1 MLAARRRLAGR
12 EIRLDLIAVT
22 IPVLV
27 GALLCAIE
35 LNTRSLWLDEGSS
48 FAFASQHGASLWRGI
63 SHDGGNMLLY
73 YLLLH
78 VVISLFGDAA
88 WVMRLPSL
96 LADAVTGGLVVAI
109 GLRLLSDRRQAVA
122 GGLLTVISLPL
133 LFWGQDARG
142 YSLMLALA
150 TASMLSFI
158 VILEG
163 PPSPG
168 GSRLLGAAPPPG
180 GPWLRGE
187 QPSLAAP
194 VAYVL
199 TTLAALYVGYDAG
212 LLILAQ
218 LAALS
223 LVRGRAKLVLGC
235 LATVAVF
242 CVPLLV
248 LALNRGSAQLFW
260 VPSLSGSVLGQT
272 AMTLLSGGMPPNFH
286 HTATSI
292 LTTILS
298 GALTVWT
305 LALAVR
311 AGWRIRLLAAWL
323 LIPAVVALALSAAGE
338 PIELARC
345 AILLMPALSLLLV
358 WLLARATLPRG
369 AGIAA
374 FAVLVALR
382 LLQIVPSYGASP
394 EDWKAA
400 SAYVLSPSAGRSACV
415 AFYPQDGREVFQY
428 YLQRSAVAA
437 PGRAAIQ
444 GPTPVLPTLPF
455 GIVKPFV
462 EQYETLAGGQLAA
475 VRKRCSVLF
484 LLASHI
490 GQSSGPAVS
499 RAHAAR
505 YEELLQALA
514 QRYPSHSSR
523 QFGWAAPVY
532 VTRYSR

>member
-1 MLAARRRLAGR
+1 MRAARRRLAGR
-12 EIRLDLIAVT
+12 DARLDLIAIA

-35 LNTRSLWLDEGSS
+35 LNTRSLWLDEGTS
-48 FAFASQHGASLWRGI
+48 FAIASQHGASLWRGI
-63 SHDGGNMLLY
+63 AHDGGNMLLY

-78 VVISLFGDAA
+78 VWIGLFGAAA

-96 LADAVTGGLVVAI
+96 VADGVTGGLVVAI
-109 GLRLLSDRRQAVA
+109 GLRLLRDRRQAVA

-150 TASMLSFI
+150 TASMLAFV
-158 VILEG
+158 VILDG

-168 GSRLLGAAPPPG
+168 R
-180 GPWLRGE
+180 R
-187 QPSLAAP
+187 PSLDDGLRSRAAP

-218 LAALS
+218 LAALA
-223 LVRGRAKLVLGC
+223 LVRGRARLVLGC
-235 LATVAVF
+235 LATVAVL

-248 LALNRGSAQLFW
+248 LALDRGSGQLFW
-260 VPSLSGSVLGQT
+260 VPPLSGSVLGQS
-272 AMTLLSGGMPPNFH
+272 AMTLLSGGMPPNLH
-286 HTATSI
+286 HTATSV

-298 GALTVWT
+298 AALTIWA

-311 AGWRIRLLAAWL
+311 AQWRVRLLAAWL
-323 LIPAVVALALSAAGE
+323 LIPAAVGVVLAAAGE

-358 WLLARATLPRG
+358 WLLARAPLPRG
-369 AGIAA
+369 AGPAA
-374 FAVLVALR
+374 FAILIVLR
-382 LLQIVPSYGASP
+382 LLQIVPSYGTSP

-400 SAYVLSPSAGRSACV
+400 SAYVLHADAGQAACI
-415 AFYPQDGREVFQY
+415 AFYPQDGREVFNY
-428 YLQRSAVAA
+428 YARRSAGAA
-437 PGRAAIQ
+437 LARDGAQRLV
-444 GPTPVLPTLPF
+444 PVLPSLPL
-455 GIVKPFV
+455 GTVKPFV
-462 EQYETLAGGQLAA
+462 EQYETLAGGPLAA
-475 VRKRCSVLF
+475 VTKRCSVLF

-499 RAHAAR
+499 REHLARYDQLRATLAAR
-505 YEELLQALA
+505 YAFQT
-514 QRYPSHSSR
+514 SR
-523 QFGWAAPVY
+523 QFGWAATVY
-532 VTRYSR
+532 VTRYSRRGPSGA

>member
-12 EIRLDLIAVT
+12 DLRLDLIAVT

-48 FAFASQHGASLWRGI
+48 FAVASQHGASLWRGI
-63 SHDGGNMLLY
+63 AHDGGNMLLY

-133 LFWGQDARG
+133 VFWGQDARG

-150 TASMLSFI
+150 TASMLAFI
-158 VILEG
+158 VILDGRRSPDG
-163 PPSPG
+163 PS
-168 GSRLLGAAPPPG
+168 SFG
-180 GPWLRGE
+180 GPRAR
-187 QPSLAAP
+187 AAP

-199 TTLAALYVGYDAG
+199 ATLAALYVGYDAG

-218 LAALS
+218 LAALL
-223 LVRGRAKLVLGC
+223 LVRERAKLVLGC
-235 LATVAVF
+235 LATVAVL

-248 LALNRGSAQLFW
+248 LAVNRGSGQLFW
-260 VPSLSGSVLGQT
+260 VLPLSGSVLGQA
-272 AMTLLSGGMPPNFH
+272 AMTLLSGGLPPNFH
-286 HTATSI
+286 HTATSVVV
-292 LTTILS
+292 TILS
-298 GALTVWT
+298 GALTIWA

-311 AGWRIRLLAAWL
+311 ADWRIRLLVAWL
-323 LIPAVVALALSAAGE
+323 VIPTVVGLALSGAGK

-358 WLLARATLPRG
+358 WLLARASLPRG
-369 AGIAA
+369 AGAAA
-374 FAVLVALR
+374 FAVLIVLR
-382 LLQIVPSYGASP
+382 VLQIVPSYGTSP

-400 SAYVLSPSAGRSACV
+400 SAYVLSANAAQSVCI
-415 AFYPQDGREVFQY
+415 AFYPEDGREVFGY
-428 YLQRSAVAA
+428 YEQRSVGTTL
-437 PGRAAIQ
+437 GREGTQ
-444 GPTPVLPTLPF
+444 GPVPVLPSLRF
-455 GIVKPFV
+455 GTVKPFI
-462 EQYETLAGGQLAA
+462 EQYDTLTGGPLAA
-475 VRKRCSVLF
+475 VTKRCSVLF

-490 GQSSGPAVS
+490 GQSTGPAIS
-499 RAHAAR
+499 RAHLAR
-505 YEELLQALA
+505 YDQLRQTLA
-514 QRYPSHSSR
+514 QRYASHTSR
-523 QFGWAAPVY
+523 KFGWAAPVY
-532 VTRYSR
+532 MTRYSR